1 MILKEPC
8 VYILASRKNGTLYTG
23 VTSNL
28 PVRVWQHKEN
38 LRPGFTAKHNVH
50 RLVWFET
57 HESMD
62 SAILREKQ
70 LKAGSRKNKLEL
82 INQLNPKWADLYFTL
97 L

>member
-1 MILKEPC
+1 MLREPC
-8 VYILASRKNGTLYTG
+8 VYILASRKNGALYIG

-28 PVRVWQHKEN
+28 PMRVWQHKE
-38 LRPGFTAKHNVH
+38 RIQPGFTSTHNVH
-50 RLVWFET
+50 RLVWFES

-70 LKAGSRKNKLEL
+70 LKAGSRKKKLAL
-82 INQLNPKWADLYFTL
+82 ISELNPQWSDLYFTL

>member
-1 MILKEPC
+1 MLREPC
-8 VYILASRKNGTLYTG
+8 VYILACMKNDIIHTG

-28 PVRVWQHKEN
+28 PVRVRQHREKA
-38 LRPGFTAKHNVH
+38 RPGVSSGHQVH

-62 SAILREKQ
+62 SAIQREKQ
-70 LKAGSRKNKLEL
+70 LKAGSPEQKRALVS
-82 INQLNPKWADLYFTL
+82 QLNPNWSDLYCTL